1 MRMGQTYTIRST
13 KPKGLPLRWIGVGL
27 ILLGLSSHTAETPID
42 EPDLSILVQGSGFAT
57 PVDLSLSG
65 GFYVISASGEVDDG
79 QLRMMLRAE
88 NLSNAE
94 KIFAPVTVPVDRPD
108 GEWVLGRTFAQV
120 SGSGNI
126 EMEIPWNHTES
137 HSGALASF

>member
-1 MRMGQTYTIRST
+1 M
-13 KPKGLPLRWIGVGL
+13 